1 MTTTARLCPT
11 APCLAAAV
19 LSVLLLTTVMATTS
33 TADPPPYS
41 LGYDA
46 ARDPYA
52 DSHDALARA
61 ARSGRRVL
69 IEVGGDWCVW
79 CHVLDRIFT
88 GHPEAHQLLR
98 DHYVLLKVNTSD
110 EAPNQAFLDALPRRV
125 GYPQLFVARADGNII
140 HAQDPAAFL
149 HQGDY
154 DPERVVAFLQRW
166 AGPEADAGP

>member
-1 MTTTARLCPT
+1 MGRTARHCLNATVLAVSVLT
-11 APCLAAAV
+11 AGLAAAIP
-19 LSVLLLTTVMATTS
+19 A
-33 TADPPPYS
+33 AAAAAEPPPYS

-88 GHPEAHQLLR
+88 GHPKAHRLLR
-98 DHYVLLKVNTSD
+98 DHYVLLKVNASD
-110 EAPNQAFLDALPRRV
+110 EAANQAFLDALPRRV

-140 HAQDPAAFL
+140 HAQDPSAFL

-166 AGPEADAGP
+166 AGPGADAGQ